1 MPSIPLFT
9 SVPPRLSRLDT
20 KGREI
25 GEDYQRE
32 CIASWQRAGFEP
44 VSVNST
50 NETHSHSLPVISLA
64 RDASS
69 IIGRPH
75 VFFADLL
82 AAASMEA
89 RGRPFVLLNAD
100 LILTTTVDFSA
111 RVAQLRPGEFMFSRR
126 LDIDQLHQTE
136 GTPWHS
142 GYDFFAG
149 HADDIS
155 GLPDFGMVFGAPWWD
170 HFFPLLMYFRGCRI
184 SQREPVVFHL
194 NHAERWNWATWEA
207 LGQRFV
213 AEIKP
218 RATNKTYRQQL
229 ENAID
234 RRTGRLLSDLKY
246 NLWKRLPKNAVGET
260 HRMLHR
266 VSNANL
272 SFLDKI
278 SLATP

>member
-1 MPSIPLFT
+1 MTSIPLFT

-20 KGREI
+20 NGRDI
-25 GEDYQRE
+25 GEAYQRE

-44 VSVNST
+44 ISVNSS
-50 NETHSHSLPVISLA
+50 NEPYTHSLPMIPLA
-64 RDASS
+64 RDASA

-82 AAASMEA
+82 TAASIEA
-89 RGRPFVLLNAD
+89 QGRPFVLLNAD
-100 LILTTTVDFSA
+100 LILTATADLSA
-111 RVAQLRPGEFMFSRR
+111 RVAHLRPGEFIISRR
-126 LDIDQLHQTE
+126 LDIDQLRQTD

-155 GLPDFGMVFGAPWWD
+155 GLPDAGMVFGAPWWD
-170 HFFPLLMYFRGCRI
+170 HFFPLLMFFRGCRI
-184 SQREPVVFHL
+184 RQSEPLVLHL
-194 NHAERWNWATWEA
+194 KHTERWNWATWEA

-213 AEIKP
+213 TEIKP
-218 RATNKTYRQQL
+218 RATDKNYRQQL
-229 ENAID
+229 ENAIE

-246 NLWKRLPKNAVGET
+246 NLWKRLPNNAPGET

-272 SFLDKI
+272 SFLDKM
-278 SLATP
+278 SLATL

>member
-1 MPSIPLFT
+1 MASIPLFT

-25 GEDYQRE
+25 GEAYQRE

-50 NETHSHSLPVISLA
+50 NEAYSHSLPMIPLA
-64 RDASS
+64 RDASA

-82 AAASMEA
+82 TAASIEA
-89 RGRPFVLLNAD
+89 QGRPFVLLNAD
-100 LILTTTVDFSA
+100 LILTTTADISA
-111 RVAQLRPGEFMFSRR
+111 RVAQLRPGEFIFSRR
-126 LDIDQLHQTE
+126 LDIDELHQID
-136 GTPWHS
+136 GTPWHD
-142 GYDFFAG
+142 GYDFFAA

-155 GLPDFGMVFGAPWWD
+155 GLPDAGMVFGAPWWD
-170 HFFPLLMYFRGCRI
+170 HFFPLLMFFRGCRV
-184 SQREPVVFHL
+184 SQCEPVVLHL
-194 NHAERWNWATWEA
+194 NHTERWKWQTWEA

-213 AEIKP
+213 REIEA
-218 RATNKTYRQQL
+218 RAIDKAYRQQL
-229 ENAID
+229 ENAVD

-246 NLWKRLPKNAVGET
+246 NLWKRLPKNAAGET
-260 HRMLHR
+260 RRMLHR

-278 SLATP
+278 SLAKR